1 MERSLV
7 HVLWTSSK
15 TFSSTSHCRASGA
28 RFGAACVGLESLG
41 SSNPQKWRH
50 CVGCR
55 TAVLGVLVSRV
66 DCHVSRIISKRVATL
81 GYVHCATVTST
92 RWYSHHPSIITICGR
107 LFLRLWSVEKTIRK
121 AMFTTVTV
129 MWLRLRQSCD
139 AMQHCAIS
147 CSQLWLRLW
156 CNCDVTATR
165 NEGVYFFIPGCTML
179 HEVAANHKAGIG
191 MGVVVWLTSCGIIVY
206 CYFYVFRLI
215 NKGNLLLLS

>member
-1 MERSLV
+1 MDRSLV

-28 RFGAACVGLESLG
+28 SFGAACVGLESLG

-50 CVGCR
+50 CVGYR

-92 RWYSHHPSIITICGR
+92 RWYSHHPSIITVCGR

-129 MWLRLRQSCD
+129 MWLRQSCD
-139 AMQHCAIS
+139 AMQHRAIS

-165 NEGVYFFIPGCTML
+165 NEGVHFFIPGCTKL
-179 HEVAANHKAGIG
+179 QPITKQESVWAWSSGRPAVASLFTVIFTCFGYLIKAI
-191 MGVVVWLTSCGIIVY
+191 Y
-206 CYFYVFRLI
+206 CCCHSFI
-215 NKGNLLLLS
+215 